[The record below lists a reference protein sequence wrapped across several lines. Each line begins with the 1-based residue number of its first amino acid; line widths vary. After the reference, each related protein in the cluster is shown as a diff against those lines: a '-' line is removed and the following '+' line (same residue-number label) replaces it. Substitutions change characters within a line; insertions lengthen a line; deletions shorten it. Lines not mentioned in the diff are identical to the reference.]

1 MIEAVILIAYISF
14 FLFYFILSKKKEM
27 ASFSVL
33 IITSGLVY
41 VSSVISLIIS
51 LGYFL
56 FRLKLSFKVILYI
69 TASIIIFSSH
79 LIIQKSY
86 IININEFLQIQVFAI
101 LFLLMINY
109 KNKISAYYR
118 KNICRGFLIGS
129 LIITF
134 FLVVQAGG
142 DLKLLQTDYQYFNIS
157 NTFNYSAIYLFFG
170 LIAAPYKLVLKYK
183 YRLILFALFL
193 LSVFIFQS
201 RASLILGTIFFIYL
215 NQPKTRFFKWLIYL
229 PLIAISIFAI
239 VDSGVF
245 NPDDPN
251 DILYSITDIEKNTSN
266 IERIR
271 MITSGF
277 SSLIEHP
284 SGWGVGM
291 SDIGLKNYNIMSPH
305 AHNVISNWLFE
316 FGLMGVLISIL
327 FYYTLYIMYRVN
339 SDKYSLAIVAFIS
352 SYSLVETLQFNI
364 LVSLTI
370 FFALMTLTNS
380 KKLTDD

>member
-1 MIEAVILIAYISF
+1 MIEIVILIVYISF
-14 FLFYFILSKKKEM
+14 FLLYFILSKKKEM

-69 TASIIIFSSH
+69 AASIIIFSCH
-79 LIIQKSY
+79 LLIQKSY
-86 IININEFLQIQVFAI
+86 SININEFLQIQVFAI
-101 LFLLMINY
+101 LFLLMVNY
-109 KNKISAYYR
+109 KNKISDFYR
-118 KNICRGFLIGS
+118 YSICYGFIVGS
-129 LIITF
+129 AIITF
-134 FLVVQAGG
+134 FLVAQAGV
-142 DLKLLQTDYQYFNIS
+142 DLKLLQADYKYFNIS
-157 NTFNYSAIYLFFG
+157 NTFNYSSIYLFFG
-170 LIAAPYKLVLKYK
+170 LIAAPYKINLKSK
-183 YRLILFALFL
+183 YRIFLFGLFL

-201 RASLILGTIFFIYL
+201 RAAFILGTLLFIFL
-215 NQPKTRFFKWLIYL
+215 NQPKTRLFKWLIYL
-229 PLIAISIFAI
+229 PLISISIFAI
-239 VDSGVF
+239 ADSSIF
-245 NPDDPN
+245 NPNDPN
-251 DILYSITDIEKNTSN
+251 DLLYSITDLEKNTSN

-277 SSLIEHP
+277 SSLTEHP

-291 SDIGLKNYNIMSPH
+291 SDMGLQNYNIISPH
-305 AHNVISNWLFE
+305 AHNVVSNWLFE
-316 FGLMGVLISIL
+316 FGLMGMLISIL

-339 SDKYSLAIVAFIS
+339 SDKYSLAIVAFIAT
-352 SYSLVETLQFNI
+352 YSLVETFQYNI

-380 KKLTDD
+380 KKITND